1 MDYHA
6 LNAMLNLYGPDGTI
20 QFDKDR
26 EAAHQYFLQHVNQN
40 TVFFHNLDEKLDY
53 LIDENYYEAEVLEQ
67 YSRGFIK
74 KLFKQAYGKKFRFPT
89 FLGAFKYYTSYT
101 LKTFDGKRYLERFE
115 DRVCMVAL
123 TLAAGDEVLASKL
136 VDEIID
142 GRFQPATPTFL
153 NSGKKQR
160 GEPVS
165 CFPAGTPVDTMA
177 GPRAIETLR
186 PGDRVLSHDGSY
198 SAVEAVVENPND
210 QALVSISHFGHK
222 EPIRC
227 TPEHPILVWTTRD
240 VDTLIDGD
248 GADPFNGFV
257 WLAARDVQ
265 PSDFIVTAAPLE
277 ERDRRVYDLMEHV
290 GEGVYEDVDGLI
302 RKVNIDAKHRNKQR
316 YRMAFVPVNRYVEES
331 YDLGLI
337 LGWYVA
343 EGHVSKRSTN
353 GGALPS
359 GIHFT
364 LGAHETAFQEELS
377 GAFKRVFAADLSVH
391 ANHSDHSVR
400 MVCNSKIVA
409 SLILSMA
416 GTGYSTKQLTHD
428 VLTADEDFQR
438 GLLAGLFRGDGCST
452 TGGMMLDLVNP
463 ELVDQV
469 QLILRRLGIVSTVRR
484 YVNQAGNITGQLFVP
499 GLPGTNEEFIFDVG
513 KNLHNYMG
521 RKGTL
526 RTTYQVVHGR
536 HVFGIREVV
545 RTEETPENVYNL
557 HVEGTHTYTIR
568 GTVVHNC
575 FLLRIEDNM
584 ESIGRSINSALQLSK
599 RGGGVALLL
608 SNIREH
614 GAPIK
619 KIENQSSGVIP
630 IMKLLEDS
638 FSYAN
643 QLGARQGA
651 GAVYL
656 HAHHPDIYRFLDTKR
671 ENADEKIRIK
681 TLSLGVVI
689 PDITFEL
696 AKKNEDMYLF
706 SPYDVERIY
715 GKPFADIDVTEKY
728 YEMVDDKRIR
738 KSKIKAREFFQTIAE
753 LQFESGYPYIMFEDT
768 VNRAN
773 PIAGKITHSNLCSE
787 ILQVSTPSEFNAD
800 LSYAT
805 VGKDISCNLGSL
817 NIAKTMDSPDFAQT
831 IEVAI
836 RALTAVSDQ
845 THIYSVPSIEQG
857 NNSSHAIGLGQMNL
871 HGYLARERVHYGS
884 DEGVDFTNI
893 YFYAV
898 VYHAIRASNLIAK
911 ERGVSFGGFP
921 ESKYA
926 TGEYF
931 DKYTEQAWEP
941 KTERVRQLF
950 ADAGVRIPTQDD
962 WRELKASV
970 IEHGIYNQNLQAVPP
985 TGSISYI
992 NHSTSSIHPVASKIE
1007 IRKEGKIGRVYYPAP
1022 YMDNDNLEYYEDA
1035 YEIGYEKIIDTYAAA
1050 TQHVDQG
1057 LSLTLFFKDT
1067 ATTRDLNRAQI
1078 YAWRKGIKTLYY
1090 IRLRQMALE
1099 GTEVEG
1105 CVSCML

>member
-6 LNAMLNLYGPDGTI
+6 LNAMLNLYGPNGEI

-53 LIDENYYEAEVLEQ
+53 LVKENYYETEVLDQ
-67 YSRGFIK
+67 YGRPFVK
-74 KLFKQAYGKKFRFPT
+74 QLFQQAYAKKFRFPT

-123 TLAAGDEVLASKL
+123 TLAAGDEVLASNL

-165 CFPAGTPVDTMA
+165 
-177 GPRAIETLR
+177 
-186 PGDRVLSHDGSY
+186 
-198 SAVEAVVENPND
+198 
-210 QALVSISHFGHK
+210 
-222 EPIRC
+222 
-227 TPEHPILVWTTRD
+227 
-240 VDTLIDGD
+240 
-248 GADPFNGFV
+248 
-257 WLAARDVQ
+257 
-265 PSDFIVTAAPLE
+265 
-277 ERDRRVYDLMEHV
+277 
-290 GEGVYEDVDGLI
+290 
-302 RKVNIDAKHRNKQR
+302 
-316 YRMAFVPVNRYVEES
+316 
-331 YDLGLI
+331 
-337 LGWYVA
+337 
-343 EGHVSKRSTN
+343 
-353 GGALPS
+353 
-359 GIHFT
+359 
-364 LGAHETAFQEELS
+364 
-377 GAFKRVFAADLSVH
+377 
-391 ANHSDHSVR
+391 
-400 MVCNSKIVA
+400 
-409 SLILSMA
+409 
-416 GTGYSTKQLTHD
+416 
-428 VLTADEDFQR
+428 
-438 GLLAGLFRGDGCST
+438 
-452 TGGMMLDLVNP
+452 
-463 ELVDQV
+463 
-469 QLILRRLGIVSTVRR
+469 
-484 YVNQAGNITGQLFVP
+484 
-499 GLPGTNEEFIFDVG
+499 
-513 KNLHNYMG
+513 
-521 RKGTL
+521 
-526 RTTYQVVHGR
+526 
-536 HVFGIREVV
+536 
-545 RTEETPENVYNL
+545 
-557 HVEGTHTYTIR
+557 
-568 GTVVHNC
+568 C

-715 GKPFADIDVTEKY
+715 GVPFADVNVTEKY

-773 PIAGKITHSNLCSE
+773 PIKGKITHSNLCSE
-787 ILQVSTPSEFNAD
+787 ILQVSTPSEFNDD
-800 LSYAT
+800 LSYSK

-817 NIAKTMDSPDFAQT
+817 NIAKAMDSPDFGQT
-831 IEVAI
+831 IETSI

-845 THIYSVPSIEQG
+845 THIFSVPSIEQG
-857 NNSSHAIGLGQMNL
+857 NNESHAIGLGQMNL

-884 DEGVDFTNI
+884 EEGVDFTNI
-893 YFYAV
+893 YFYTV

-911 ERGVSFGGFP
+911 ERGSSFGGFA

-926 TGEYF
+926 SGEYF
-931 DKYTEQAWEP
+931 DKYTEQAWVP
-941 KTERVRQLF
+941 KTDKVAQMF

-962 WRELKASV
+962 WRLLKASV
-970 IEHGIYNQNLQAVPP
+970 QEYGIYNQNLQAVPP

-1022 YMDNDNLEYYEDA
+1022 YLDNDNLEYYDDA

-1067 ATTRDLNRAQI
+1067 ATTRDLNKAQI